1 MNTHKSSKRKASNRK
16 NFLRGN
22 NSRARRQQ
30 IRANQAR
37 QQRLS
42 RSLDEKSLVR
52 ISQSIFSGFLHHK
65 QILSVALVTLGIIH
79 TARITIHAIGAAMAK
94 MRGRGSMKH
103 GIKQVDRFMSN
114 RKLCP
119 VEMMHCLVKAI
130 VGSRKSIDIT
140 MDWTDFD
147 NDGQTTLVLSLIMK
161 HGRAIPIVWHTVR
174 KDTLKSN
181 QSRYE
186 RLTVERLR
194 HALPKNVH
202 ITIIADRGF
211 GSTILFDHLLG
222 LHGIDFI
229 IRFRQNYYFESEIYS
244 GQALDAVASNGR
256 IRVFHRARLTAN
268 KKGPYT
274 LVLCKDAKMKEAWCI
289 ATSLNTS
296 TGKDIVKRYGRRFEC
311 EESFRD
317 LKDWRFGLGLKHTKI
332 KNEKRRERLLFA
344 FALAAFLLTIVGLES
359 ERQGFDRLL
368 KANTTA
374 KRTHSLFRQG
384 KEIVA
389 GALPENL
396 KRQCLRAVMRQIAK
410 ALKTSFYHVMA

>member
-1 MNTHKSSKRKASNRK
+1 MNTHKTSKRKASNKK
-16 NFLRGN
+16 NHSRGN
-22 NSRARRQQ
+22 TKGKRQQARAKRAR
-30 IRANQAR
+30 
-37 QQRLS
+37 QRKLA
-42 RSLDEKSLVR
+42 RSLDERALVR
-52 ISQSIFSGFLHHK
+52 ISQSIFSRFLHHK
-65 QILSVALVTLGIIH
+65 QVLSIALVTLGIIY
-79 TARITIHAIGAAMAK
+79 TARMTIHAIGAAMAK
-94 MRGRGSMKH
+94 KRGRGSMKH

-114 RKLCP
+114 KKLCP
-119 VEMMHCLVKAI
+119 VEMMHCLVRAI
-130 VGSRKSIDIT
+130 VGSRKSVDVT

-147 NDGQTTLVLSLIMK
+147 NDGQTTLVLSIVMK

-194 HALPKNVH
+194 HALPESVH

-222 LHGIDFI
+222 LQGIDFI
-229 IRFRQNYYFESEIYS
+229 IRFRQNYYFESKTYS

-256 IRVFHRARLTAN
+256 IRVFHQARLTAN

-274 LVLCKDAKMKEAWCI
+274 LVLCKAAKMKEAWCI
-289 ATSLNTS
+289 ATSIS
-296 TGKDIVKRYGRRFEC
+296 TCNGKDIVNRYGRRFEC

-374 KRTHSLFRQG
+374 KRTLSLFRQG
-384 KEIVA
+384 KEIVE
-389 GALPENL
+389 GALPQ
-396 KRQCLRAVMRQIAK
+396 KHQRQCLRAVMRQISK